1 MPILPMK
8 CSRYLQDRGL
18 AFEEHQENGQKAVVF
33 KQLALPAGRFDV
45 PHADILILLP
55 GAYPDVAPDMFY
67 AMPWLRLAGNNR
79 YPRAADQAVSFAGR
93 SWQRWSR
100 HNNAWRPGVDGI
112 WTMLK
117 RIEIALA
124 EAA

>member
-1 MPILPMK
+1 MAILPMK
-8 CSRYLQDRGL
+8 CRNYLQDRRL
-18 AFEEHQENGQKAVVF
+18 VFEEHDDKGQKGIVLRQF
-33 KQLALPAGRFDV
+33 ALPVGRFDA
-45 PHADILILLP
+45 PLADILILLP

-67 AMPWLRLAGNNR
+67 AMPWLRLAGTNR
-79 YPRAADQAVSFAGR
+79 YPRAADQAVSFVGQ

-112 WTMLK
+112 WSMLK
-117 RIEIALA
+117 RIETALV